1 MMPMATHQT
10 LCRHFAGL
18 LDYPDVATQQ
28 SAEACLLLLRDARP
42 EAVAPLERF
51 IGFLAAEPPR
61 RIEETFTA
69 TFDLQPLCH
78 PYVGYQLCGETQKR
92 ALFLM
97 QLQQIYKRHGFTV
110 TGELPDHLAT
120 ILRFL
125 ATIDESACRDEILH
139 DGLIPALEKI
149 LASLDEKNHP
159 YAALLGALR
168 LFLTNSPSDHCQK
181 EFRS

>member
-1 MMPMATHQT
+1 MATHQT
-10 LCRHFAGL
+10 LCRHFAAL
-18 LDYPDVATQQ
+18 LDYPDAATQR

-51 IGFLAAEPPR
+51 VGFLTAEPPS

-97 QLQQIYKRHGFTV
+97 QLQQLYRRHDFTAI
-110 TGELPDHLAT
+110 GELPDHLAT

-125 ATIDESACRDEILH
+125 ASIDARNCRDEILH
-139 DGLIPALEKI
+139 DGLLPALEKI
-149 LASLDEKNHP
+149 LVSLDDKNHP
-159 YAALLGALR
+159 YAALLCALH
-168 LFLTNSPSDHCQK
+168 LFLTDSPSDHSQK
-181 EFRS
+181 EFCS